1 MSKPKR
7 SKAERS
13 RDLVLIAGL
22 YLRGYTQHLIADEVN
37 AAYKEDDQISRR
49 QIGYDIKVLHK
60 QWRESQL
67 IDIDDAKAREL
78 ARIDK
83 LEFEAWEAWERSQ
96 LDAETVIE
104 EMGGKKG
111 SPPTRKRTETRGQT
125 GDPRFLVIVD
135 KCIDKRIRIFGLAA
149 PIRNEL
155 FGKEG
160 QPIEVKGI
168 DDTAHNRAM
177 VILAAAIR
185 ATMVDES

>member
-22 YLRGYTQHLIADEVN
+22 YLRGYAQHLIADEVN
-37 AAYKEDDQISRR
+37 VAYKKDDQISRR
-49 QIGYDIKVLHK
+49 QIGYDIKALHK

-67 IDIDDAKAREL
+67 IDIDDAKSREL

-83 LEFEAWEAWERSQ
+83 LEFAAWEAWERSQ
-96 LDAETVIE
+96 QATQVFIE

-111 SPPTRKRTETRGQT
+111 AAVAKVRIETRGIATAGKAEKPKPPNAQT
-125 GDPRFLVIVD
+125 GDPRFLAIVD

-149 PIRNEL
+149 PMKQDL
-155 FGKEG
+155 SGL
-160 QPIEVKGI
+160 
-168 DDTAHNRAM
+168 DDVHIVVT
-177 VILAAAIR
+177 IGG
-185 ATMVDES
+185 VDGV